1 MRVLAPLLSIC
12 FFALLWLRIMWTGRY
27 LRKPLTR
34 SLYMSAM
41 GRVGLT
47 GNHGDEDE
55 EMAGTRSKY
64 GEWYTVNQSRLR
76 EDLHALLQENELDES
91 TRAFLANST
100 TKSGWL
106 FTQLYYS
113 MVSSLLGFFVSRTSV
128 NGVLGRGSM
137 FVLSAEQFRRLL
149 GIPESWRADSLLD
162 LGAGDGEVTA
172 IMGAHFNQVFVT
184 EVSPTMQWRLR
195 KRNFTVLGVTEW
207 NTVYDRPYDL
217 VSCLNLLDRCE
228 RPLTLLREVRQVLR
242 PGSGR
247 LLLAV
252 VLPYRP
258 YVERGGRWEQP
269 SECVSVHGDSW
280 EEQLN
285 SLVIDVLQPNGF
297 QVESFTRVPYLCEGD
312 LYNDHYVLDDAVL
325 LLKPV

>member
-1 MRVLAPLLSIC
+1 CAAAMRALVPLPFIC
-12 FFALLWLRIMWTGRY
+12 FLALLWLRVMWTGRY

-47 GNHGDEDE
+47 GTHEDE
-55 EMAGTRSKY
+55 EMAGTRSKH
-64 GEWYTVNQSRLR
+64 GEILQIFKVICELFQLCVISNAIERKGDRWFITIMA
-76 EDLHALLQENELDES
+76 HLLPPQQ
-91 TRAFLANST
+91 RCPW
-100 TKSGWL
+100 SGGKGL
-106 FTQLYYS
+106 
-113 MVSSLLGFFVSRTSV
+113 
-128 NGVLGRGSM
+128 NPVLGRGSM

-149 GIPESWRADSLLD
+149 GIPDSWRADSLLD

-172 IMGAHFNQVFVT
+172 IMGAHFKQVFVT

-195 KRNFTVLGVTEW
+195 KRDFTVLGVTEW
-207 NTVYDRPYDL
+207 NIVYDRPYDL

-269 SECVSVHGDSW
+269 SECVPVHGDSW

-285 SLVIDVLQPNGF
+285 SLVIDVLEPNGF

-325 LLKPV
+325 VLKPV